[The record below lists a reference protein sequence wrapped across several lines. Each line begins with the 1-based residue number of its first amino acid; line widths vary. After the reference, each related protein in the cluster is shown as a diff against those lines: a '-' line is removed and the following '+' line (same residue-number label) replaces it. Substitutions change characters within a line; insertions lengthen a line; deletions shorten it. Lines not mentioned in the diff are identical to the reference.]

1 MNNDNQS
8 ISIIIPAFNEA
19 ELIENTLLK
28 TVKFSEI
35 NFPNTEILVINDG
48 SCDNTELNVNDF
60 IKTYVGCVKIY
71 LVNNDRNR
79 GKGFSIRRGVEFASS
94 NIIIFFDAD
103 LPYDLSSIGN
113 IVTTI
118 DQGFDIVIGSRVTS
132 SSIINV
138 KIPFRRRIASAFYRS
153 LVHLLFAIESEDTQC
168 GFKGFTQQSAKN
180 IFPKTRIEGF
190 GFDIEVLALAM
201 KYGYQ
206 VRSIP
211 VIFNNQR
218 ENSKINLIVDS
229 LKMIRDM
236 IRVKINISRMD

>member
-1 MNNDNQS
+1 MNNDKKS

-19 ELIENTLLK
+19 ELIEDTLFK
-28 TVKFSEI
+28 TVKYSEV
-35 NFPNTEILVINDG
+35 NCPDAEILVINDG
-48 SCDNTELNVNDF
+48 SRDNTQVIVNDF
-60 IKTYVGCVKIY
+60 IKAFTGGVKIH
-71 LVNNDRNR
+71 LVNNDKNR
-79 GKGFSIRRGVEFASS
+79 GKGFSIRHGVEVATSD
-94 NIIIFFDAD
+94 IIIFFDAD
-103 LPYDLSSIGN
+103 LPYDLSGIGN
-113 IVTTI
+113 IVSTI
-118 DQGFDIVIGSRVTS
+118 DQGFDIVLGSRVTS

-168 GFKGFTQQSAKN
+168 GFKGFTQNAAKN

-190 GFDIEVLALAM
+190 GFDIEVLALAK
-201 KYGYQ
+201 KYGYR
-206 VRSIP
+206 VKSIP

-236 IRVKINISRMD
+236 IRVKIYISRME

>member
-1 MNNDNQS
+1 MDNDFKG

-28 TVKFSEI
+28 TVKYSEI
-35 NFPNTEILVINDG
+35 NLPNTEILVINDG
-48 SCDNTELNVNDF
+48 SCDNTEIIVNDL
-60 IKTYVGCVKIY
+60 ITTYTGDVKIH
-71 LVNNDRNR
+71 LVNNDKNR
-79 GKGFSIRRGVEFASS
+79 GKGFSIRHGVEVATGD
-94 NIIIFFDAD
+94 IIIFFDAD
-103 LPYDLSSIGN
+103 LPYDLSGIDN

-153 LVHLLFAIESEDTQC
+153 LVHALFAIESEDTQC
-168 GFKGFTQQSAKN
+168 GFKGFTQKAAKN

-201 KYGYQ
+201 KYGYK
-206 VRSIP
+206 VKSIP

-236 IRVKINISRMD
+236 IRVKFNISRMD